1 MEQICK
7 NCKHFNPVTSVCD
20 WYDLIK
26 LENHWCYAFLPKEKE
41 KKMDFDFETLT
52 EDEIKDF
59 MKMAQ
64 AELNKRERQRRET
77 LRNAFISA
85 WRKLEDD
92 GATIYLRGEYS
103 QQISLEDLE
112 IE

>member
-1 MEQICK
+1 MTMFDIEK
-7 NCKHFNPVTSVCD
+7 GTFN
-20 WYDLIK
+20 
-26 LENHWCYAFLPKEKE
+26 
-41 KKMDFDFETLT
+41 FEILT
-52 EDEIKDF
+52 ENEIEDF
-59 MKMAQ
+59 IKMAR
-64 AELNKRERQRRET
+64 AELGKRERQRRET

-92 GATIYLRGEYS
+92 GATIYLKGEYS